1 MTKMVDI
8 EGAHLPEKD
17 DFNCWD
23 IDIWWYEKTGPELLL
38 SIPDRFLVV
47 PDEPR
52 DVPYW
57 GEDESLE
64 YDGEGCLSVSLRDVF
79 EEYLE
84 NFRFQDEG
92 EFVTEF
98 AAWLRSYADRLEAK
112 KRDGPLPHPTARELW
127 ERIPEGPPKR
137 RGP

>member
-1 MTKMVDI
+1 MTKMVDD
-8 EGAHLPEKD
+8 EGGHLPEKD
-17 DFNCWD
+17 DCDSWD
-23 IDIWWYEKTGPELLL
+23 IHIWCEKTGPELSL

-52 DVPYW
+52 EVPYW

-64 YDGEGCLSVSLRDVF
+64 YDGEGLLSVSLRDVF
-79 EEYLE
+79 DEYLE
-84 NFRFQDEG
+84 NFGFQDEG

-112 KRDGPLPHPTARELW
+112 KRDEPLPHPTAREMW
-127 ERIPEGPPKR
+127 NMIPERKTR
-137 RGP
+137 A